1 MQMLKNNCTLMLIFL
16 KLFIQNPNY
25 MSKFHISKKKYKIK
39 LTISL
44 ILVFF
49 SLNSLAQVDL
59 KMILRNPLP
68 SEISEWVND
77 PSIFQIVITNMG
89 NDEYP
94 NCTAGFT
101 ITNEKGKVIA
111 STKTGSRY
119 LPRFTI
125 LKPPSVLI
133 LNGPQVL
140 NMNAV
145 EYDRSI
151 ERIAL
156 NTNALPEGNYQLCVS
171 VYDYRGNNITIG
183 GEYCMNIITQIP
195 EPPTIISPSD
205 NEIILS
211 SIPIFR
217 WMPLT
222 NYNPRTVQPRYKIK
236 VCPVFQGQTPR
247 TAIEVNPILF
257 EKSDITST
265 FYQSIPGDLPFDF
278 YPQVTQ
284 YAWIVQAFDPSGKP
298 IGGNQGR
305 SEVATF
311 RVGKDEQEFSI
322 DNIYPVAG
330 DTLPWAHPQLIAKIS
345 PFNSTVTQVALQ
357 LSVREDG
364 SATIYTYPKVMSYS
378 PRQFE
383 SPITP
388 ELAGVV
394 VCNYSSGAIAP
405 FMAALKQGKKYYW
418 KVDATITTA
427 DGKTTTVNSRET
439 SFAVG
444 LSKAKSFKPAA
455 DTLMEIGNGVEL
467 SFEVNQPQQLNYPNY
482 SLFNVPFFNGAYAT
496 TMATA
501 KIKFE
506 VSKKQSFDSLVYQST
521 ITLPSTGHYSTGSD
535 CPELY
540 QRINHRISQLSDTG
554 KYYWRVKFLDPIDDA
569 YFTSQPASFR
579 IVADS
584 LTSCFTMNV
593 DKPTNNGNW
602 TENQTPTFAI
612 LIKPTIKKK
621 HISGGRLRIWK
632 MTSESQKLSDVIKEK
647 PVFDESFT
655 GNENNKIAE
664 LSTDINGYT
673 RWDLPFING
682 DSNSKEFKGDDN
694 TYYTWNFRLNYNKD
708 SIRAD
713 GCKCK
718 ADSVISNQGVF
729 QIKTSAKDE
738 NTCPGNCFAEAPTN
752 TTPGT
757 QTLAKDSTITIGN
770 FTMKLISVSGTPE
783 SLSGEG
789 SIEVPY
795 LRAPILVEFSN
806 IGVNGDNKVYQGEVY
821 AKIDPAA
828 PYSKADGNDFEGE
841 VLNMADNQLKSIY
854 EWSSSL
860 GRLVSSLINTN
871 PVTLPI
877 GLDRNIEG
885 NNTVVAIIAMKFTP
899 TQAVLN
905 AATWAE
911 LPLLGPD
918 VGFGFGAKNL
928 CFHKDGLGGMKR
940 AELYLVH
947 DFGYR
952 SDESWSFLFKSPTP
966 TDSGTYAK
974 WDCKG
979 LHYIEVKAE
988 VEFPKTWLKMANP
1001 DDSLQN
1007 VKAHFAGRAEKNGN
1021 SWGWILNANMDDCE
1035 FTHLPG
1041 FKMKVNSMVFDYTT
1055 IQNPENITFPN
1066 GYTGDKTNT
1075 WKGFYIKN
1083 AEITLPDNLKTFDDA
1098 NPKIQVSNLIIDGN
1112 GITGK
1117 LYAEN
1122 LFQEFDGDFGGWGG
1136 SIDTLKA
1143 EIINNTLSNWR
1154 MRGRIKTSFTDT
1166 LFVYNGLYN
1175 RSINQDNNTISND
1188 YNLELVVN
1196 TEHGYEREIPLSWLP
1211 LKMKIDPATSI
1222 KVTYNKKDVKAE
1234 ANLNATLT
1242 FEGSNDIL
1250 SKLDFKGIKVEGLTF
1265 RTYEPY
1271 VENGNWDFASPQHSM
1286 AGFPV
1291 NIDGV
1296 SSVTRFSN
1304 GAFGPGVRFNLN
1316 IGLQPGSNAVN
1327 GTTTLTFWSKLIN
1340 DRGRQRFM
1348 FDGIELDSIGVNA
1361 DLGAVK
1367 VRGGLNLF
1375 QSDATYGDG
1384 YRGVVTASFIDNI
1397 TTSATAQFGMVNKF
1411 RYWYIDAKTILPTG
1425 LPVFPNFSMYG
1436 FGGGAWYKMHRSGT
1450 TNLAEQAF
1458 APDSSKNPSK
1468 TNSGFTYVP
1477 DNSASLGLSA
1487 QVIMGTSPSAETFNG
1502 DFTLQAQFQNG
1513 GGLSSVSLLGNGYML
1528 CSINERNKA
1537 KILADADIN
1546 YTVSEQTLHG
1556 VFNAR
1561 VDYQPLTGSG
1571 QMVMHFAPDLW
1582 YIKFGE
1588 PSKRMQLTFADWL
1601 RSDAYLMV
1609 GQQLPPPPA
1618 LPAEIQQAFPGYTQS
1633 RSFMIEQGNGIAL
1646 GASTGFNTGRQ
1657 QYMIFYGDVAA
1668 QAGYDMAM
1676 LKYNGVT
1683 CEGRSGELG
1692 INGWYA
1698 TGQVYAYLNA
1708 SIGMHVDVW
1717 FTSGNFEILSLNTAA
1732 MLEAGLP
1739 NPTWI
1744 KGAIGGNYR
1753 ILGGAVKGYCNYH
1766 FSMGD
1771 ECQMLGDNPLARID
1785 LISDISPVSGQNGVD
1800 VSIEAQVALNFKL
1813 NEPFQ
1818 LKEMTNNGQTR
1829 IRTFRIKMD
1838 QFKIVNATNNDSIPG
1853 RLSIDPEGFSA
1864 YYKPFEMLEGHTNFK
1879 VLASVYGEE
1888 LVNGVWRPAT
1898 NQNGQVIKQQVT
1910 ATFKT
1915 GSRPDRI
1922 TEQNVAYSYPVI
1934 GHKYFLQD
1942 ECRAGRVQLKSGQSY
1957 LFQPREGYNVQF
1969 IARFMPTDIALMPV
1983 DVPLTYNSST
1993 NTLLFDIPNLINS
2006 KSYYIQFIRKEIPND
2021 PNLQRML
2028 DLGQQFLNSGGM
2040 QHSLTTNESNI
2051 YNRGGSQVNLVRR
2064 TINQNSNLNSGE
2076 RLLYAV
2082 WFSTSRFNTLS
2093 QKLATFNHTS
2103 TSVETNGNFE
2113 RLTANYQGE
2122 ECFDEF
2128 DFRPIT
2134 WVSSGTVNR
2143 FGPLVKINAW
2153 QRNSQWHNQFANP
2166 LVYDE
2171 IAWMQSNGYW
2181 NGPINYN
2188 QYMSDPSLSFV
2199 DIDFNTSMS
2208 VSVNAI
2214 GQPFGIGGTGGTGQ
2228 SSTGAVAL
2236 VQGGFSTSNQP
2247 QNLSLFQS
2255 SSAPYFKLTYNHGII
2270 VPTDFMNLK
2279 YRAIATLSNPLIT
2292 INAAKRNRLNAI
2304 INSNYQRM
2312 YRGTY
2317 PLSFYYDYFGCRVID
2332 TEPVTISKPF
2342 IY

>member
-1 MQMLKNNCTLMLIFL
+1 
-16 KLFIQNPNY
+16 

-364 SATIYTYPKVMSYS
+364 SATMYTYPKVMSYS
-378 PRQFE
+378 PRQFD

-569 YFTSQPASFR
+569 YFTSQPVSFR

-770 FTMKLISVSGTPE
+770 FTMKLISVSGTPA

-806 IGVNGDNKVYQGEVY
+806 IRVNGDNKVYQGEVY

-828 PYSKADGNDFEGE
+828 PYSKADGNDFEGK

-860 GRLVSSLINTN
+860 GRLVSSFINTN

-911 LPLLGPD
+911 LPFLGPD
-918 VGFGFGAKNL
+918 VGFGFGAKNI

-940 AELYLVH
+940 AELYLVR

-1316 IGLQPGSNAVN
+1316 VGLQPGSNAVN

-1425 LPVFPNFSMYG
+1425 LPVFSNFAMYG

-1633 RSFMIEQGNGIAL
+1633 RSSMIEMGNGIAL

-1657 QYMIFYGDVAA
+1657 KYMIFYGDVAA
-1668 QAGYDMAM
+1668 EAGYDMAM
-1676 LKYNGVT
+1676 LKYNGVS

-1818 LKEMTNNGQTR
+1818 LKEMTNNGQTH

-1838 QFKIVNATNNDSIPG
+1838 QFKIANATNNDSIPG

-1888 LVNGVWRPAT
+1888 LVNGVWLIAT

-1910 ATFKT
+1910 ATFET

-2021 PNLQRML
+2021 LNLQRML
-2028 DLGQQFLNSGGM
+2028 ELGQQFLNSGGI

-2051 YNRGGSQVNLVRR
+2051 YNRGGSRVNLVRR
-2064 TINQNSNLNSGE
+2064 TINQNSNLNSSE
-2076 RLLYAV
+2076 RLLYAI
-2082 WFSTSRFNTLS
+2082 WFSTSRFNTLG
-2093 QKLATFNHTS
+2093 QKLATFNHVS
-2103 TSVETNGNFE
+2103 TSAEVYGNYE
-2113 RLTANYQGE
+2113 RLTANYQGG

-2128 DFRPIT
+2128 DFTPIT

-2317 PLSFYYDYFGCRVID
+2317 PLSFFYDYFGCRVID

>member
-1 MQMLKNNCTLMLIFL
+1 
-16 KLFIQNPNY
+16 

>member
-1 MQMLKNNCTLMLIFL
+1 
-16 KLFIQNPNY
+16 

-770 FTMKLISVSGTPE
+770 FTMKLISVSGTPA

-806 IGVNGDNKVYQGEVY
+806 IRVNGDNKVYQGEVY

>member
-1 MQMLKNNCTLMLIFL
+1 MKSLVKSLCCYSLVI
-16 KLFIQNPNY
+16 
-25 MSKFHISKKKYKIK
+25 
-39 LTISL
+39 LTNIYSY
-44 ILVFF
+44 
-49 SLNSLAQVDL
+49 AQVDV
-59 KMILRNPLP
+59 KIILRNPLP

-77 PSIFQIVITNMG
+77 PSIFQLVITNMG

-94 NCTAGFT
+94 NCTVGFT
-101 ITNEKGKVIA
+101 LTDEKGKVVA
-111 STKTGSRY
+111 RTKTGSRY
-119 LPRFTI
+119 LPRFTA

-140 NMNAV
+140 NMNAI
-145 EYDRSI
+145 EYDKDI
-151 ERIAL
+151 EQVAL

-171 VYDYRGNNITIG
+171 IYDYRGINITLG
-183 GEYCMNIITQIP
+183 SEHCLSIITQIP

-205 NEIILS
+205 NEILS
-211 SIPIFR
+211 NSIPIFR
-217 WMPLT
+217 WMPVT
-222 NYNPRTVQPRYKIK
+222 NYNPRTVQPQYKIK
-236 VCPVFQGQTPR
+236 VCPVFQGQNPR
-247 TAIEVNPILF
+247 NALEVNPILF
-257 EKSDITST
+257 EKNGITNT
-265 FYQSIPGDLPFDF
+265 FYQTIPGDLPFDF

-284 YAWIVQAFDPSGKP
+284 YAWIVQAFDSYGKP

-311 RVGKDEQEFSI
+311 RVGNADQDFAIE
-322 DNIYPVAG
+322 NIYPIAG
-330 DTLPWAHPQLIAKIS
+330 DTLPWAHPQLIANIT
-345 PFNSTVTQVALQ
+345 PFSTNVTQVSLQ
-357 LSVREDG
+357 LTVREDG
-364 SATIYTYPKVMSYS
+364 SATVYTYPKVMAYS
-378 PRQFE
+378 SRQFDP
-383 SPITP
+383 PITP

-394 VCNYSSGAIAP
+394 VCNYSAGAIAP
-405 FMAALKQGKKYYW
+405 FMAALKHGKKYYW
-418 KVDATITTA
+418 RVDATITTA
-427 DGKTTTVNSRET
+427 DGKTTTVHSIET
-439 SFAVG
+439 SFNIG
-444 LSKAKSFKPAA
+444 LGKAKSLKPAA
-455 DTLMEIGNGVEL
+455 DTLMEIGKGVEL
-467 SFEVNQPQQLNYPNY
+467 SFEVNKPQQLNYPNY
-482 SLFNVPFFNGAYAT
+482 TLFNVPFFNGAYAT
-496 TMATA
+496 TRATA

-521 ITLPSTGHYSTGSD
+521 ITLPSTGQYSTGSD
-535 CPELY
+535 CAEFY
-540 QRINHRISQLSDTG
+540 QKISHRINQLSDTG

-569 YFTSQPASFR
+569 YYTSPPAGFKL
-579 IVADS
+579 VADS
-584 LTSCFTMNV
+584 LTSCFTMNI
-593 DKPTNNGNW
+593 DKPANNSSW

-612 LIKPTIKKK
+612 LIKPAIKKK
-621 HISGGRLRIWK
+621 YISGGRLRVWK
-632 MTSESQKLSDVIKEK
+632 MTSESQSIADAKKEK
-647 PVFDESFT
+647 PVLDESFT
-655 GNENNKIAE
+655 GNETNKIVE
-664 LSTDINGYT
+664 FSTDMNGYT
-673 RWDLPFING
+673 RWELPFVNG

-770 FTMKLISVSGTPE
+770 FTMKLISVSGTPA

-806 IGVNGDNKVYQGEVY
+806 IRVNGDNKVYQGEVY

-828 PYSKADGNDFEGE
+828 PYSKADGNDFEGN

-854 EWSSSL
+854 EWSSSF
-860 GRLVSSLINTN
+860 GRLVSSFINTN

-877 GLDRNIEG
+877 GLDKNIEG

-905 AATWAE
+905 AATWVE
-911 LPLLGPD
+911 LPALGSD
-918 VGFGFGAKNL
+918 VGFGLGAKNI

-940 AELYLVH
+940 AELYLVR

-952 SDESWSFLFKSPTP
+952 SDDSWSFLFKSPTP

-979 LHYIEVKAE
+979 LHHIEVKAE

-1007 VKAHFAGRAEKNGN
+1007 VKAYFAGRAEKNGN

-1035 FTHLPG
+1035 FTQLPG

-1055 IQNPENITFPN
+1055 TRNPESITFPT
-1066 GYTGDKTNT
+1066 GYAGDKTNT

-1083 AEITLPDNLKTFDDA
+1083 AEITLPDNLRTFDNA

-1117 LYAEN
+1117 LLAEN
-1122 LFQEFDGDFGGWGG
+1122 LFQEFNGDFGGWGG

-1188 YNLELVVN
+1188 YNLELIVN

-1211 LKMKIDPATSI
+1211 LKIKIDPATSI
-1222 KVTYNKKDVKAE
+1222 KVTYDKKDVKAE
-1234 ANLNATLT
+1234 ANLNATVT

-1316 IGLQPGSNAVN
+1316 VGLQPGSNAVN
-1327 GTTTLTFWSKLIN
+1327 GTTTLTLWSKLLN
-1340 DRGRQRFM
+1340 EQGRQRFV
-1348 FDGIELDSIGVNA
+1348 FDGVELDSIGVNA

-1384 YRGVVTASFIDNI
+1384 YRGVVTASFIDKI
-1397 TTSATAQFGMVNKF
+1397 TASATAQFGMVNKF

-1425 LPVFPNFSMYG
+1425 LPVFSNFAMYG

-1477 DNSASLGLSA
+1477 DNSALLGLSA
-1487 QVIMGTSPSAETFNG
+1487 QVVMGTYPSAETFNG
-1502 DFTLQAQFQNG
+1502 DFTLQAQFQND
-1513 GGLSSVSLLGNGYML
+1513 GGLSSVSLSGNGYML
-1528 CSINERNKA
+1528 CGINERNKA
-1537 KILADADIN
+1537 KILADADIT

-1588 PSKRMQLTFADWL
+1588 PLNRIQLTFADWL
-1601 RSDAYLMV
+1601 RSDAYFMV

-1618 LPAEIQQAFPGYTQS
+1618 LPAEIQQAFPGYIQS
-1633 RSFMIEQGNGIAL
+1633 RSSMIEMGNGIAL

-1657 QYMIFYGDVAA
+1657 KFMIFYGDVAA

-1717 FTSGNFEILSLNTAA
+1717 FTSGNYEILSLNTAA

-1753 ILGGAVKGYCNYH
+1753 ILGGAVKGYCNYR

-1800 VSIEAQVALNFKL
+1800 VSTEAQMALNFRL

-1818 LKEMTNNGQTR
+1818 VNEMTNNGQTR
-1829 IRTFRIKMD
+1829 IRTFRIKID
-1838 QFKIVNATNNDSIPG
+1838 RFKIVNATNNDSIPG

-1879 VLASVYGEE
+1879 ILASVYGEE
-1888 LVNGVWRPAT
+1888 LVNGAWRPAT

-1922 TEQNVAYSYPVI
+1922 TEQNVAYSYPVM

-1957 LFQPREGYNVQF
+1957 LFQPRDGYNVQF
-1969 IARFMPTDIALMPV
+1969 IARFMPTDIAIMPI
-1983 DVPLTYNSST
+1983 DVPLTYNSAT
-1993 NTLLFDIPNLINS
+1993 NTLLFDIPNLINR
-2006 KSYYIQFIRKEIPND
+2006 KSYYIQFIRKEVPND

-2028 DLGQQFLNSGGM
+2028 ELGQQFSSSGGI
-2040 QHSLTTNESNI
+2040 QYSLTINESTV
-2051 YNRGGSQVNLVRR
+2051 YNRGGSQVNVVRR

-2134 WVSSGTVNR
+2134 WESSGTVNR

-2181 NGPINYN
+2181 SGPIRFN
-2188 QYMSDPSLSFV
+2188 QYLSDPSLNFV
-2199 DIDFNTSMS
+2199 DIDFNTSMPI
-2208 VSVNAI
+2208 SVNSI
-2214 GQPFGIGGTGGTGQ
+2214 GQPFGIGGTGATGQ
-2228 SSTGAVAL
+2228 SSTGTGAFIP
-2236 VQGGFSTSNQP
+2236 GGYSTSTQP
-2247 QNLSLFQS
+2247 QNLNMFQS
-2255 SSAPYFKLTYNHGII
+2255 SSAPYLRITYNHGII

-2279 YRAIATLSNPLIT
+2279 NRAIATLSNTFIT
-2292 INAAKRNRLNAI
+2292 LNTTKKNRLNAI
-2304 INSNYQRM
+2304 ISRNYQRM
-2312 YRGTY
+2312 FRGTY
-2317 PLSFYYDYFGCRVID
+2317 PLNFYYDYFGCRVID
-2332 TEPVTISKPF
+2332 SEPVTISKPF

>member
-1 MQMLKNNCTLMLIFL
+1 MKS
-16 KLFIQNPNY
+16 FIK
-25 MSKFHISKKKYKIK
+25 S
-39 LTISL
+39 TICGL
-44 ILVFF
+44 LVLA
-49 SLNSLAQVDL
+49 SYYSNSQVDV
-59 KMILRNPLP
+59 KMILRNPIP

-77 PSIFQIVITNMG
+77 PSIFQLVITNMG

-101 ITNEKGKVIA
+101 LTNEKGKVIA
-111 STKTGSRY
+111 ITKTGSRY

-125 LKPPSVLI
+125 LKPPSVLV
-133 LNGPQVL
+133 LNGPQIL
-140 NMNAV
+140 NMNAI
-145 EYDRSI
+145 EYDKSI
-151 ERIAL
+151 EQIAL

-171 VYDYRGNNITIG
+171 IFDYRGNNITIG
-183 GEYCMNIITQIP
+183 GEYCMSIITQIP

-205 NEIILS
+205 DEVLLS

-217 WMPLT
+217 WMPVT

-236 VCPVFQGQTPR
+236 VCPIFKGQTPR
-247 TAIEVNPILF
+247 TAIEVNPVLF
-257 EKSDITST
+257 EKNDIATT
-265 FYQSIPGDLPFDF
+265 FYQAIPGDLPFDF

-284 YAWIVQAFDPSGKP
+284 YAWIVQAFDTYGKP

-305 SEVATF
+305 SEIATF
-311 RVGKDEQEFSI
+311 RVGKDEQEFTI
-322 DNIYPVAG
+322 DNIYPIAG
-330 DTLPWAHPQLIAKIS
+330 DTLPWTHPQLIANIS
-345 PFNSTVTQVALQ
+345 PFNTNVTQVALQ

-364 SATIYTYPKVMSYS
+364 SATMYTYPKVMTYS
-378 PRQFE
+378 SRQFE

-388 ELAGVV
+388 DLAGIV
-394 VCNYSSGAIAP
+394 VCNYSGGAIAP

-427 DGKTTTVNSRET
+427 DGKTTTVHSRET
-439 SFAVG
+439 SFTIG
-444 LSKAKSFKPAA
+444 LGKAKNLKPAA
-455 DTLMEIGNGVEL
+455 DTLMEIGKGAEL
-467 SFEVNQPQQLNYPNY
+467 SFEVSKPQQLNYPNY

-496 TMATA
+496 SRATA

-506 VSKKQSFDSLVYQST
+506 VSKKQSFDSLVYQSS
-521 ITLPSTGHYSTGSD
+521 ITLPTTGHYSTGSD
-535 CPELY
+535 CSEFY
-540 QRINHRISQLSDTG
+540 QKVVHRISQLSDTG
-554 KYYWRVKFLDPIDDA
+554 KYYWRVKFLDPIDEA
-569 YFTSQPASFR
+569 YYTSQPESFR
-579 IVADS
+579 LVADS
-584 LTSCFTMNV
+584 LISCFTMNV
-593 DKPTNNGNW
+593 DKPTNNGTW
-602 TENQTPTFAI
+602 TEGDKPTFAVN
-612 LIKPTIKKK
+612 IKPGIKKNY
-621 HISGGRLRIWK
+621 ITGGRLRVWK
-632 MTSESQKLSDVIKEK
+632 MTSESQSIADAKKEK

-655 GNENNKIAE
+655 GNENSKIVE
-664 LSTDINGYT
+664 HSTDLNGYT
-673 RWDLPFING
+673 RWDLPFVNG

-708 SIRAD
+708 SIRTD

-757 QTLAKDSTITIGN
+757 QTLAKDSTVTIGN
-770 FTMKLISVSGTPE
+770 FTMKLISVTGTPA
-783 SLSGEG
+783 SLTGEG

-806 IGVNGDNKVYQGEVY
+806 IKVNSDNKVYQGEVF

-828 PYSKADGNDFEGE
+828 PYSKADGNDFEGK
-841 VLNMADNQLKSIY
+841 VLGWSDNLLQSTYNLSA
-854 EWSSSL
+854 SA
-860 GRLVSSLINTN
+860 GRLVSALVNTN
-871 PVTLPI
+871 PVSLPL
-877 GLDRNIEG
+877 GLDRDFDGYKSI
-885 NNTVVAIIAMKFTP
+885 VAIIAMKFTP

-905 AATWAE
+905 AATWVE
-911 LPLLGPD
+911 LPSLGPD

-928 CFHKDGLGGMKR
+928 CFHKDGLAGMKR
-940 AELYLVH
+940 AELYLVR
-947 DFGYR
+947 DFGYQ
-952 SDESWSFLFKSPTP
+952 SGESWSFLFKSPTP

-979 LHYIEVKAE
+979 LHHIEVEAE

-1001 DDSLQN
+1001 DDSLRN
-1007 VKAHFAGRAEKNGN
+1007 VKAYFAGRAEKNGN
-1021 SWGWILNANMDDCE
+1021 SWGWILNANMDECE
-1035 FTHLPG
+1035 FTQLPG

-1055 IQNPENITFPN
+1055 IRNPESITFPT

-1083 AEITLPDNLKTFDDA
+1083 AEVTLPDNLKTFDDA
-1098 NPKIQVSNLIIDGN
+1098 NPKIQVSNLIIDRN
-1112 GITGK
+1112 GVTGK

-1136 SIDTLKA
+1136 SIDTLRA
-1143 EIINNTLSNWR
+1143 EMINNTPINWR

-1175 RSINQDNNTISND
+1175 RSVNQDNNTISKD

-1196 TEHGYEREIPLSWLP
+1196 TEHGYEREIPISWLP
-1211 LKMKIDPATSI
+1211 TKMKIEPATSI
-1222 KVTYNKKDVKAE
+1222 KVTYDKKDVKAE
-1234 ANLNATLT
+1234 ANINATLS

-1250 SKLDFKGIKVEGLTF
+1250 SKLDFKGIKVEGLKFKT
-1265 RTYEPY
+1265 TEPY
-1271 VENGNWDFASPQHSM
+1271 VENGNWDFASPQHSL

-1296 SSVTRFSN
+1296 SSVTRFRD
-1304 GAFGPGVRFNLN
+1304 GAFGPGIRFNLN

-1327 GTTTLTFWSKLIN
+1327 GTTTLTLWSKLLN
-1340 DRGRQRFM
+1340 EQGRQRFA
-1348 FDGIELDSIGVNA
+1348 FDGVELDSIGVNA

-1384 YRGVVTASFIDNI
+1384 YRGVVTASFIDKI
-1397 TTSATAQFGMVNKF
+1397 TTSATAQFGMVNNF

-1425 LPVFPNFSMYG
+1425 LPVFSNFAVYG
-1436 FGGGAWYKMHRSGT
+1436 FGGGAWHKMRRSGT
-1450 TNLAEQAF
+1450 TNLAEQAA

-1487 QVIMGTSPSAETFNG
+1487 QVVMGTHPSAETFNG
-1502 DFTLQAQFQNG
+1502 DFTLQAQLQSG
-1513 GGLSSVSLLGNGYML
+1513 GGLGTVSLLGNGYML

-1537 KILADADIN
+1537 KILADADIT
-1546 YTVSEQTLHG
+1546 YSVPEQTLHG
-1556 VFNAR
+1556 VFNAN
-1561 VDYQPLTGSG
+1561 VNYQPLTGSG

-1582 YIKFGE
+1582 YVKFGE
-1588 PSKRMQLTFADWL
+1588 PNNRMRLTFADWL

-1618 LPAEIQQAFPGYTQS
+1618 LPDEIQQAFPGYAQS
-1633 RSFMIEQGNGIAL
+1633 RSPMIETGNGIAL
-1646 GASTGFNTGRQ
+1646 GASTGFSTGRQ

-1676 LKYNGVT
+1676 LKYNGIS
-1683 CEGRSGELG
+1683 CDGRSGELG

-1717 FTSGNFEILSLNTAA
+1717 FTSGDYEILSLNSAA

-1739 NPTWI
+1739 NPTWM
-1744 KGAIGGNYR
+1744 KGAIGGNYS
-1753 ILGGAVKGYCNYH
+1753 ILGGAVKGYCNYR

-1771 ECQMLGDNPLARID
+1771 ECQMLGDNPLTRID

-1800 VSIEAQVALNFKL
+1800 VSTEAQLALNFKL

-1818 LKEMTNNGQTR
+1818 VKEMTNNGQTR
-1829 IRTFRIKMD
+1829 IRTFRVKLD
-1838 QFKIVNATNNDSIPG
+1838 RFKITKATSNDSIPG
-1853 RLSIDPEGFSA
+1853 RLSIDSEGFSA

-1879 VLASVYGEE
+1879 VMASVYGEE
-1888 LVNGVWRPAT
+1888 LVNGAWRPAT
-1898 NQNGQVIKQQVT
+1898 NQNGQIIKQQVVT
-1910 ATFKT
+1910 TFKT

-1922 TEQNVAYSYPVI
+1922 TEQNVAYSYPVM
-1934 GHKYFLQD
+1934 GHQYFLQD
-1942 ECRAGRVQLKSGQSY
+1942 ESRAGRVQLKSGQSY
-1957 LFQPREGYNVQF
+1957 LFQPREGYDVQF
-1969 IARFMPTDIALMPV
+1969 IARFMPTDIALTPV
-1983 DVPLTYNSST
+1983 DVPLTYNAST

-2021 PNLQRML
+2021 PNLARML
-2028 DLGQQFLNSGGM
+2028 ELGQQFINSGGIN
-2040 QHSLTTNESNI
+2040 STLSVNETSI

-2064 TINQNSNLNSGE
+2064 TINQNSNLTSGE

-2093 QKLATFNHTS
+2093 QKLATFNHVS
-2103 TSVETNGNFE
+2103 TSAEVNGNFE
-2113 RLTANYQGE
+2113 RLTASYHGS
-2122 ECFDEF
+2122 ECFDKF
-2128 DFRPIT
+2128 DFTPIT

-2143 FGPLVKINAW
+2143 FGPLVRINAW
-2153 QRNSQWHNQFANP
+2153 ERNSQWHNQFANP

-2171 IAWMQSNGYW
+2171 IEWMKSNGYW
-2181 NGPINYN
+2181 SGPIRYN
-2188 QYMSDPSLSFV
+2188 QYLSDASLNFV
-2199 DIDFNTSMS
+2199 DIDFNTGMP
-2208 VSVNAI
+2208 VSVNSL
-2214 GQPFGIGGTGGTGQ
+2214 GQPFGIGGSGGAGQ
-2228 SSTGAVAL
+2228 SATGAAAV
-2236 VQGGFSTSNQP
+2236 VQSGFFTSSQP
-2247 QNLSLFQS
+2247 QNLNLFQS
-2255 SSAPYFKLTYNHGII
+2255 SSTPYLKLTYNHGII
-2270 VPTDFMNLK
+2270 VPADFMSLRN
-2279 YRAIATLSNPLIT
+2279 RAMATLSNPLVT
-2292 INAAKRNRLNAI
+2292 LNAAKRSRLNSI
-2304 INSNYQRM
+2304 VNRNYQRM
-2312 YRGTY
+2312 FRGTY
-2317 PLSFYYDYFGCRVID
+2317 PINFYYDYFGCRVID
-2332 TEPVTISKPF
+2332 TEPVNISKPF